1 MAIKKDISHVF
12 CFALVERLDG
22 SAITT
27 GAVTSYVTLDGG
39 TQAATSNSAVHE
51 GNGQWSLTLTAAE
64 LNADDVGL
72 LITHATAVPVHFDIH
87 TETELAADLSTV
99 LAAIV
104 ADTGELQ
111 TDWADGGRLDL
122 LLDGVAG
129 GQVNIT
135 TKNTTIE
142 SE

>member
-1 MAIKKDISHVF
+1 MAIKKNTSRIFTFV
-12 CFALVERLDG
+12 LVERLDG

-27 GAVTSYVTLDGG
+27 GTVTPYVTLDGG
-39 TQAATSNSAVHE
+39 TQAAATNSAVHE

-64 LNADDVGL
+64 LNADDIGL

-87 TETELAADLSTV
+87 TETEVAADLSVV

-104 ADTGELQ
+104 EDTGELQ
-111 TDWADGGRLDL
+111 SDWADGGRLDL
-122 LLDGVAG
+122 LLDEVGV
-129 GQVNIT
+129 QVNIT
-135 TKNTTIE
+135 TENTIIE